1 MKFKEIEFEI
11 NGDLIGANVYYKA
24 ETKLVTKSDGIT
36 PDEYET
42 TYDIHSVN
50 AYYVESGEP
59 VVDQIWEQV
68 VKMCEI
74 LIRP

>member
-1 MKFKEIEFEI
+1 MAIKAIEFEI
-11 NGDLIGANVYYKA
+11 NGDLICADVYYTT

-42 TYDIHSVN
+42 TYDIHN
-50 AYYVESGEP
+50 IDAYYAESFEP
-59 VVDQIWEQV
+59 IKDQIWDQV

-74 LIRP
+74 LIKP

>member
-1 MKFKEIEFEI
+1 MANKTIEFEI
-11 NGDLIGANVYYKA
+11 NGDWICAEVYYTS
-24 ETKLVTKSDGIT
+24 ETNLITKSDGIT

-42 TYDIHSVN
+42 TYDMHSVD
-50 AYYVESGEP
+50 AYYVESDEEIP
-59 VVDQIWEQV
+59 DNIWEQV

>member
-1 MKFKEIEFEI
+1 MAIKSIEFEI
-11 NGDLIGANVYYKA
+11 NGDLIYAEVYYET

-36 PDEYET
+36 PDDYHT
-42 TYDIHSVN
+42 TYEIHDIH

-59 VVDQIWEQV
+59 IKDRIWEDV

>member
-1 MKFKEIEFEI
+1 MAIKSIEFEI
-11 NGDLIGANVYYKA
+11 NGDLICANVYYLT
-24 ETKLVTKSDGIT
+24 ETKLITKSDGIT
-36 PDEYET
+36 PDDYHT
-42 TYDIHSVN
+42 TYEIHNVH

-59 VVDQIWEQV
+59 VSDSIWEQV

>member
-11 NGDLIGANVYYKA
+11 NGDLICA
-24 ETKLVTKSDGIT
+24 EVDYTTETNLVSKSDGIT
-36 PDEYET
+36 PDEYHT
-42 TYDIHSVN
+42 TYEIHSIF
-50 AYYVESGEP
+50 AYYVDGGEP
-59 VVDQIWEQV
+59 LTAKIWEQV

>member
-1 MKFKEIEFEI
+1 MAIKIIEFEI
-11 NGDLIGANVYYKA
+11 NGDLIYAEVYYET

-36 PDEYET
+36 PDDYHT
-42 TYDIHSVN
+42 TYEIHDIH

-59 VVDQIWEQV
+59 IKDRIWEDV

>member
-1 MKFKEIEFEI
+1 MAIKIIEFEI
-11 NGDLIGANVYYKA
+11 NGDLIYAEVYYET

-36 PDEYET
+36 PDDYHT
-42 TYDIHSVN
+42 TYEIHDIH
-50 AYYVESGEP
+50 AYYVESGDP
-59 VVDQIWEQV
+59 IKDRIWEDV

>member
-1 MKFKEIEFEI
+1 MAIKSIEFEI
-11 NGDLIGANVYYKA
+11 NGDLICAEVNYTT

-36 PDEYET
+36 PDDYRT
-42 TYDIHSVN
+42 TYEIHDIH
-50 AYYVESGEP
+50 AYYAESGDL
-59 VVDQIWEQV
+59 VRDRIWEQV

>member
-1 MKFKEIEFEI
+1 MAIKSIEFEI
-11 NGDLIGANVYYKA
+11 NGDLICADVDYET

-36 PDEYET
+36 PDDYYT
-42 TYDIHSVN
+42 TYEIHNIN
-50 AYYVESGEP
+50 AYYVESGQSVP
-59 VVDQIWEQV
+59 DNIWEQV

>member
-1 MKFKEIEFEI
+1 MAFKEIEFEI
-11 NGDLIGANVYYKA
+11 NGDMICAEVDYTA

-36 PDEYET
+36 PDDYHT
-42 TYDIHSVN
+42 TYEIHNVH
-50 AYYVESGEP
+50 AYYVESGESVP
-59 VVDQIWEQV
+59 DSIWEQV

>member
-1 MKFKEIEFEI
+1 MANKTIEFEI
-11 NGDLIGANVYYKA
+11 NGDWICAEVYYTA

-36 PDEYET
+36 PDDYRTKYE
-42 TYDIHSVN
+42 IHN
-50 AYYVESGEP
+50 IDAYYVESDEEIP
-59 VVDQIWEQV
+59 DNIWEQV

>member
-1 MKFKEIEFEI
+1 MAIKSIEFEI
-11 NGDLIGANVYYKA
+11 NGDLIYAEVYYET

-36 PDEYET
+36 PDDYHT
-42 TYDIHSVN
+42 TYEIHDIH
-50 AYYVESGEP
+50 AYYVESGDP
-59 VVDQIWEQV
+59 IKDRIWEDV

>member
-1 MKFKEIEFEI
+1 MAIKSIEFEI
-11 NGDLIGANVYYKA
+11 NGDLIGANVHYTT

-36 PDEYET
+36 PDDYHT
-42 TYDIHSVN
+42 TYEIHN
-50 AYYVESGEP
+50 IDAYYVESGDL
-59 VVDQIWEQV
+59 VRDRIWEDV

>member
-1 MKFKEIEFEI
+1 MAIKSIEFEI
-11 NGDLIGANVYYKA
+11 NGDLIGANVHYTT

-36 PDEYET
+36 PDDYRT
-42 TYDIHSVN
+42 TYDIHDIH
-50 AYYVESGEP
+50 AYYVESGDP
-59 VVDQIWEQV
+59 IKDRIWEQV

>member
-1 MKFKEIEFEI
+1 MAIKSIEFEI
-11 NGDLIGANVYYKA
+11 NGDLICAEVNYTT

-36 PDEYET
+36 PDDYRTKYE
-42 TYDIHSVN
+42 IHN
-50 AYYVESGEP
+50 IDAHYAKSGKQIP
-59 VVDQIWEQV
+59 DSIWEQV

>member
-1 MKFKEIEFEI
+1 MAIKEIEFEI
-11 NGDLIGANVYYKA
+11 NGDLICAEVNYTT

-36 PDEYET
+36 PDDYHT
-42 TYDIHSVN
+42 TYEIHDIH

-59 VVDQIWEQV
+59 VTDQIWEQV

>member
-1 MKFKEIEFEI
+1 MAFKDIEFEI
-11 NGDLIGANVYYKA
+11 NGDLICAQVDYTA

-42 TYDIHSVN
+42 TYDIQDIH
-50 AYYVESGEP
+50 AYYVESGESVP
-59 VVDQIWEQV
+59 DHIWEQV
-68 VKMCEI
+68 EKMCEI

>member
-11 NGDLIGANVYYKA
+11 NGDLILA
-24 ETKLVTKSDGIT
+24 EVIYTTETNLITKSDGIT

-42 TYDIHSVN
+42 TYDIHDID

-59 VVDQIWEQV
+59 VTDSIWEQV
-68 VKMCEI
+68 EKMCKI

>member
-36 PDEYET
+36 PDDYHT
-42 TYDIHSVN
+42 TYEIHDIH
-50 AYYVESGEP
+50 AYYVESGEK
-59 VVDQIWEQV
+59 VTDQIWDQV